1 MQKVKM
7 FRMVL
12 VLLMLFSCLSLNVE
26 AAAGFSDVSDSAY
39 YADAVKW
46 AVDRSITNGMGDGTF
61 GVNNTVTRAQA
72 VTFLWRYKGQP
83 SPTVEKNPF
92 TDVKSDDYSKDA
104 ILWAVENSITEGM
117 GDNKFEPDG
126 SVTRGQMITF
136 LWRSNGKPNDTGG
149 AWYEAAEN
157 WANSIGIL
165 NGTAQKYAT
174 NDACP
179 RCDVVYYLYLDMNNG
194 NSGNSESGGNTS
206 SGNSSGWVTTGT
218 YEDGTVWRSK
228 YTEEEIRERE
238 KKIYAEYGGTYE
250 GYIDYLYKAAG
261 GEVSKEQLRQKYPN
275 TALGTSYD
283 PTGGEYFN

>member
-1 MQKVKM
+1 MQKVKI

-12 VLLMLFSCLSLNVE
+12 VLLMLFSCLSLNIK
-26 AAAGFSDVSDSAY
+26 AATSFSDVAEDIY

-83 SPTVEKNPF
+83 SPTAKENPF
-92 TDVKSDDYSKDA
+92 IDVKDDDYSKDA

-136 LWRSNGKPNDTGG
+136 LWRSNGKPKDTGG

-157 WANSIGIL
+157 WANDKGIL
-165 NGTAQKYAT
+165 NGTSQKYST
-174 NDACP
+174 DDACP
-179 RCDVVYYLYLDMNNG
+179 RCDVVYYIWLEMRTD
-194 NSGNSESGGNTS
+194 STS
-206 SGNSSGWVTTGT
+206 SATSTGGPT
-218 YEDGTVWRSK
+218 YNGESTPQYPGQRTD
-228 YTEEEIRERE
+228 EEVRQRE
-238 KKIYAEYGGTYE
+238 KELYAEYGGTYE
-250 GYIDYLYKAAG
+250 GYIDHIYNENNGKYT
-261 GEVSKEQLRQKYPN
+261 KEQLKKAYPN
-275 TALGTSYD
+275 MAGGASYV
-283 PTGGEYFN
+283 PGGGEYFN